1 MTTVSARPDNL
12 AAYCSRLEEV
22 DRNLQTTANDLLRA
36 LETYKTR
43 CREFGADHT
52 ELASS
57 LSVHAALMEQLDWWV
72 GRVGEAFRQADR
84 APGPVPPGVVLSTEE
99 AVEAARERIE
109 PQTEE
114 LVPEGGLD
122 ARDLAILI
130 ADLAGI
136 ADPTPISDGIS
147 GLISLTKGDWTGA
160 GLSVAAMVPYIG
172 DLSKF
177 AKWAAKFRKSF
188 EALKHLDD
196 AALFNMLK
204 PFGINEIKDLPK
216 LGNPQTL
223 SKVEKA
229 LSTLNGLHRD
239 AQKAY
244 ENTRWLKRA
253 KEDFKLPTEGPV
265 VFVPPK
271 NWDPKRPKKAMA
283 ENGQIGYQDRY
294 GNIWP
299 FDPKKGEWDVQRP
312 KGKRGASSPLV
323 ERLSKDGRH
332 VNVGTDGRITH

>member
-1 MTTVSARPDNL
+1 M
-12 AAYCSRLEEV
+12 
-22 DRNLQTTANDLLRA
+22 LQS
-36 LETYKTR
+36 LETYKAR
-43 CREFGADHT
+43 CRDFGADYT
-52 ELASS
+52 ALAHD
-57 LSVHAALMEQLDWWV
+57 LSVHAVLMEQLDWRV
-72 GRVGEAFRQADR
+72 GRVAEAFRQADR
-84 APGPVPPGVVLSTEE
+84 AQGPVAPGVVLSTEE
-99 AVEAARERIE
+99 AVAAARERIE

-122 ARDLAILI
+122 GGDLAILI

-136 ADPTPISDGIS
+136 ADPTPISDGVS
-147 GLISLTKGDWTGA
+147 GLLSLFKGDWTGV
-160 GLSVAAMVPYIG
+160 GLSIAAMVPYAG

-188 EALKHLDD
+188 EGLKHLDD

-223 SKVEKA
+223 SRVQNA
-229 LSTLNGLHRD
+229 LSTLNRVHSD

-244 ENTRWLKRA
+244 ENGGWLQKA
-253 KEDFKLPTEGPV
+253 KDLKLPTEGPV
-265 VFVPPK
+265 AFVPPK
-271 NWDPKRPKKAMA
+271 NWDPNRPLKARA
-283 ENGQIGYQDRY
+283 QNGRMGFVDRY
-294 GNIWP
+294 GNVWP
-299 FDPKKGEWDVQRP
+299 FDRSKREWDVQRP
-312 KGKRGASSPLV
+312 KDKPNASSPLV